1 MQWSQIEISNGSEPS
16 PRAGMSLTNL
26 NDKLVLFGGS
36 GHSALC
42 FNDIQI
48 YDPKTNKWQ
57 MIKSPNLEK
66 EEEAPH
72 PRAGHS
78 CNLAGTQLFIIGGSY
93 GPNYLRDVSIIE
105 TNPAPTFEKKSD
117 AKSRILHGLMGH
129 IN

>member
-1 MQWSQIEISNGSEPS
+1 
-16 PRAGMSLTNL
+16 MSLTNL

-48 YDPKTNKWQ
+48 YDPVKNRWQ
-57 MIKSPNLEK
+57 QVKSPKLEK
-66 EEEAPH
+66 EEESPH

-78 CNLAGTQLFIIGGSY
+78 SNLAGTQLFIIGGSY
-93 GPNYLRDVSIIE
+93 GPTYLRDVSIIE
-105 TNPAPTFEKKSD
+105 TNPAPTFDRKADSKSQ
-117 AKSRILHGLMGH
+117 ILHGLMSH